1 MRNLT
6 KPYQDS
12 GHPNFGSL
20 SVVTGD
26 AVLAKLRELQ

>member
-12 GHPNFGSL
+12 GHPNFGNL

-26 AVLAKLRELQ
+26 DAFAKLRELQ

>member
-1 MRNLT
+1 MQILA

-12 GHPNFGSL
+12 GHPNFGNL

-26 AVLAKLRELQ
+26 AAFAKRCEI